1 MKKEI
6 KKIKENL
13 KDSISFNDE
22 ASIVVSGGSSPTNF
36 LQALDNI
43 DLEWHKV
50 RIMLLDERLVDVKDK
65 KSNEKTLKDNFFK
78 NYSKS
83 AHYQSIRNLEF
94 SNNIDLA
101 ILGFGLDGHFASI
114 FPCHLNENKFI
125 DINSKPKILKT
136 KEMGDPRVARL
147 TLNLAAFSKV
157 KNISIICNSN
167 EKFKVINDAKNNSN
181 LPLHHLLKLEYPNIE
196 VIKDF

>member
-1 MKKEI
+1 MKKDI
-6 KKIKENL
+6 KTIHKKLQDCIASK
-13 KDSISFNDE
+13 DE
-22 ASIVVSGGSSPTNF
+22 ASIIVSGGSSPKNF

-65 KSNEKTLKDNFFK
+65 RSNEKTLKDNFFN

-94 SNNIDLA
+94 NNNIDLA
-101 ILGFGLDGHFASI
+101 ILGFGIDGHFASI

-125 DINSKPKILKT
+125 DINTEPKILKT
-136 KEMGDPRVARL
+136 REMGYPHVARL

-167 EKFKVINDAKNNSN
+167 EKLKVINDAKNNSN
-181 LPLHHLLKLEYPNIE
+181 LPLHHLLKLEYPDIG

>member
-1 MKKEI
+1 MKIEI

-22 ASIVVSGGSSPTNF
+22 ASIVVSGGSSPINF

-50 RIMLLDERLVDVKDK
+50 RIMLLDERLVNVKDK

-136 KEMGDPRVARL
+136 KEMGNPQVARL

-167 EKFKVINDAKNNSN
+167 EKFKVLNDAKNNSN

>member
-13 KDSISFNDE
+13 MDSISFNDE

-94 SNNIDLA
+94 SNNIDIA

-147 TLNLAAFSKV
+147 TFNLAAFSKV

>member
-1 MKKEI
+1 MKIEI

-13 KDSISFNDE
+13 KDSILFNDE
-22 ASIVVSGGSSPTNF
+22 ASIVVSGGSSPINF

-50 RIMLLDERLVDVKDK
+50 RIMLLDERLVNVKDK

-136 KEMGDPRVARL
+136 KEMGNPQVARL

-167 EKFKVINDAKNNSN
+167 EKFKVLNDAKNNSN

>member
-167 EKFKVINDAKNNSN
+167 EKFKVLNDAKNNSN